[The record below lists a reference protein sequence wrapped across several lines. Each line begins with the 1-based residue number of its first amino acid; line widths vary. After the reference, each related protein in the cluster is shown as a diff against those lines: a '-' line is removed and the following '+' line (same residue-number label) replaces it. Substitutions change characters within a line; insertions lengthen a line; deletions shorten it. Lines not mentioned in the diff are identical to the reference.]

1 MFLSKSTPR
10 FRNNGTFPFRGCT
23 MMNTLVSGIGI
34 GVEVT
39 EQFVVHVNSLPGRKL
54 RTTAILGAAVT
65 RKTGQRDP
73 DLFLKLRICSN
84 AAGQWRIFQR
94 CSDFAATSYMLLFLS
109 LSLSFF
115 FSFPLFSPHPPVRV
129 SILVRERLTVE
140 CFSFSLSLSARV
152 RSRLGRIFLR
162 I

>member
-1 MFLSKSTPR
+1 MAR
-10 FRNNGTFPFRGCT
+10 FRFGRCT

-84 AAGQWRIFQR
+84 AAG
-94 CSDFAATSYMLLFLS
+94 
-109 LSLSFF
+109 
-115 FSFPLFSPHPPVRV
+115 
-129 SILVRERLTVE
+129 
-140 CFSFSLSLSARV
+140 
-152 RSRLGRIFLR
+152 
-162 I
+162 